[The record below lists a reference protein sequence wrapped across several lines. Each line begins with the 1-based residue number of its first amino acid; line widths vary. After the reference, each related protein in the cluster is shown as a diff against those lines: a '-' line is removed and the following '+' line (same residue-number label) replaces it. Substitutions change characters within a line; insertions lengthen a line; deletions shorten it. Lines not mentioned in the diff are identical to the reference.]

1 MALVEKTFSGL
12 SVRFVRLACKQ
23 DKQEVGMVVRER
35 QTDGPL
41 AAASAQ
47 ALAALKTAQSGLQA
61 DPAATALLLRVSQLM
76 AQKLAQPGG
85 PLQQVSHDPATL
97 ALDDL
102 ALLSEL
108 VIQAWHREGESLSR
122 ELNRERL
129 LRLRGER
136 ALAQLLESRG
146 GTLRPGEVSGL
157 LAISEDAVRKRRER
171 KLLLGVK
178 RGKRTLYP
186 FFQFDRDNQ
195 RVWPALEQILRLLDT
210 DSGASQ
216 LRFLLTPD
224 ADLGGCPADLL
235 CRPTPVSL
243 EAITR
248 KASQVGRHLAH

>member
-1 MALVEKTFSGL
+1 VSISSGAITK
-12 SVRFVRLACKQ
+12 SAANTASCSS
-23 DKQEVGMVVRER
+23 
-35 QTDGPL
+35 
-41 AAASAQ
+41 AASAQ
-47 ALAALKTAQSGLQA
+47 ALAALKTAQLGLQA

-76 AQKLAQPGG
+76 AQKLAHPGG
-85 PLQQVSHDPATL
+85 PLQQASHDPATL

-122 ELNRERL
+122 ELNRERM

-136 ALAQLLESRG
+136 ALAQLLESCG
-146 GTLRPGEVSGL
+146 GTLRPGEVGGL
-157 LAISEDAVRKRRER
+157 LGISEDAVRKRRER

-186 FFQFDRDNQ
+186 FFQFDQDNQ

-248 KASQVGRHLAH
+248 KANQVGRHLAY